1 MRFLLLVGLLVVG
14 LPATAQCPAGI
25 PAGNNPLCIPPDN
38 SNSPY
43 YQPGSGEPNTPNV
56 PTAKW
61 AHRWG
66 AIAMDTARNS
76 VGIGVAEMMSSERK
90 AKAAALHDCR
100 SKGGR
105 QCELQLTYHDQC
117 GVLVWAAVGH
127 NTMRAG
133 TIEEATKM
141 ALDKC
146 ARDGL
151 KDCKVY
157 YSSCSYPV
165 RVR

>member
-1 MRFLLLVGLLVVG
+1 MRILFLIALLVVG
-14 LPATAQCPAGI
+14 VPAVAQCPAGI

-38 SNSPY
+38 PNSPY
-43 YQPGSGEPNTPNV
+43 YQPDSGGSSTPNV
-56 PTAKW
+56 PVAKW

-66 AIAMDTARNS
+66 AIAMDTSRNS

-90 AKAAALHDCR
+90 AKATAIQDCR
-100 SKGGR
+100 SKGGK

-133 TIEEATKM
+133 TVEEATKM
-141 ALDKC
+141 ALEKC
-146 ARDGL
+146 DRDGL
-151 KDCKVY
+151 TDCRLY

-165 RVR
+165 RIR

>member
-1 MRFLLLVGLLVVG
+1 MRLVLFLMLSVACV
-14 LPATAQCPAGI
+14 PAFAQCPAGI
-25 PAGNNPLCIPPDN
+25 PSAGNPGCIPPDQ

-43 YQPGSGEPNTPNV
+43 YQQNGGASSGPREE
-56 PTAKW
+56 W

-66 AIAMDTARNS
+66 AIAMDTSRNS

-90 AKAAALHDCR
+90 AKTTALQDCR
-100 SKGGR
+100 SKGGK

-133 TIEEATKM
+133 TVEEAEKM

-146 ARDGL
+146 AQDGL

-157 YSSCSYPV
+157 YSSCSYPE
-165 RVR
+165 RLR